1 MGTGCPGSA
10 DAASGAPTVNLCP
23 SIMVGEIASTV
34 PRLRLRGEAVLGGL
48 RDTHRLQPVQAA
60 DRDRR
65 TREERP
71 RPAPKLLNQ
80 RFDQSPL
87 PAPQAISDLIG
98 QEPKA
103 PHLRSRARCPSAV
116 DQEKGR
122 LAEPDESLGSVNL
135 QPVAVTAPFGPG
147 RPQG

>member
-10 DAASGAPTVNLCP
+10 GGAGRAPTVNLCP

-34 PRLRLRGEAVLGGL
+34 PRLRLDGEAVLGGL

-87 PAPQAISDLIG
+87 PAPQALRDLIG
-98 QEPKA
+98 REPEA

-116 DQEKGR
+116 DQEKGGGTR
-122 LAEPDESLGSVNL
+122 
-135 QPVAVTAPFGPG
+135 PG
-147 RPQG
+147 